1 MGERLLVA
9 LGGNAILRPGQRGS
23 ASEQMETL
31 KTTVRA
37 LAGLVAAGH
46 QLVITH
52 GNGPQVG
59 NLMIQQHLARS
70 TLPPWPMD
78 LCVAATQGVIGAMI
92 QQTLRAE
99 LRRRGVER
107 PVVSLVT
114 HARVDPN
121 DPAFAQPTKPVG
133 PVGSR
138 AEAMQGAARG
148 EVWAE
153 EPGRGWRRVV
163 PSPAPLEILEVAA
176 VRSLLE
182 AGAIPVAAGGG
193 GVPVVLE
200 PDGSWRGVEAVIDKD
215 LASGLLARA
224 LGMNRLLILTDV
236 DRVYRG
242 FGTPQALPLA
252 HLTVAEARVLLAG
265 DELGRGNMAPKVRAA
280 ADFAEG
286 GGVAHIG
293 ALEAVEEILAGR
305 AGTRV
310 AAGA

>member
-31 KTTVRA
+31 KTTARA

-70 TLPPWPMD
+70 VIPPWPMD
-78 LCVAATQGVIGAMI
+78 LCGAATQGVIGSMI
-92 QQTLRAE
+92 QQTLRNE
-99 LRRRGVER
+99 LRRRGLER

-114 HARVDPN
+114 HVRVDPN
-121 DPAFAQPTKPVG
+121 DPAFDHPTKPVG
-133 PVGSR
+133 PVATR
-138 AEAMQGAARG
+138 AEAAEGEARG

-153 EPGRGWRRVV
+153 ELGRGWRRVV
-163 PSPAPLEILEVAA
+163 PSPAPLEILEVEA
-176 VRSLLE
+176 VRSLME
-182 AGAIPVAAGGG
+182 AGAIPVASGGG
-193 GVPVVLE
+193 GVPVVVE

-224 LGMNRLLILTDV
+224 LGLDRLLILTDV
-236 DRVYRG
+236 DHVYQG
-242 FGTPQALPLA
+242 FGTPEARPLA
-252 HLTVAEARVLLAG
+252 HLSVSQARALLAS

-280 ADFAEG
+280 ADFAEA

-293 ALEAVEEILAGR
+293 ALEAVEQVLAGQ

-310 AAGA
+310 TLA